1 MLSVGKPKNL
11 KISWLLFI
19 PTVVISAISIA
30 TLYFSNPIIN
40 GTIDTIVL
48 KQILFVILGIF
59 VYFVLSRFDYTYFKY
74 PLFVYALY
82 GVTLLLLALTL
93 IIGFGDVGTGA
104 RRWLSFSGFQL
115 QPSEIAKIT
124 VIICTAYVM
133 TSLTH
138 LKNWFKIGISFV
150 GLLPILAMVYVQP
163 HGSMTLILFILWLLT
178 VFFTQ
183 SDQFKL
189 FISLGIVLSFL
200 GGALLFSFTLNY
212 YWLFLCLVGV
222 ILFVFGFNFKES
234 WKSLVIT
241 SFITSVILSL
251 FIATMGN
258 FVYNQVLS
266 SYQRDRIE
274 TFYASFAA
282 DHPDDDKAW
291 QVNQSKI
298 TIGSGQIWGKGWGK
312 GTQSIGKFLPEH
324 NTDFIFAS
332 YAEQTGF
339 VGVMSLLAMYMLL
352 LIVALMYVY
361 KQNLDIFTSTIITL
375 LVFKVMI
382 ESFIN
387 ISTNTGILP
396 ATGIPLPLMS
406 AGGTITIM
414 TFFSL
419 GLIQS
424 IINNSNFV
432 DNQAR
437 LT

>member
-1 MLSVGKPKNL
+1 MLSVGKPKSL
-11 KISWLLFI
+11 KINWFI
-19 PTVVISAISIA
+19 LIPAIIISGISIL
-30 TLYFSNPIIN
+30 TLYFSNPTLN
-40 GTIDTIVL
+40 GSIDNVVI
-48 KQILFVILGIF
+48 KQLLFVVLGLV
-59 VYFVLSRFDYTYFKY
+59 VYLILSRFDYSYFKY
-74 PLFVYALY
+74 SLFVYVLY
-82 GVTLLLLALTL
+82 AVTIILLLLTL
-93 IIGFGDVGTGA
+93 IFGFGDVGTGA
-104 RRWLSFSGFQL
+104 RRWLTFAGFQL
-115 QPSEIAKIT
+115 QPSEIAKVT

-138 LKNWFKIGISFV
+138 LKNWFRIGISFL
-150 GLLPILAMVYVQP
+150 GLLPILVMVYLQP

-183 SDQFKL
+183 VDQMKIFV
-189 FISLGIVLSFL
+189 SLGIIVSIL
-200 GGALLFSFTLNY
+200 GGSLLFSATSNY
-212 YWLFLCLVGV
+212 YWLLLTLVGV

-234 WKSLVIT
+234 WKSIVVPAFIVSLV
-241 SFITSVILSL
+241 LCL

-258 FVYNQVLS
+258 FLYNHVLS
-266 SYQRDRIE
+266 QYQRDRIE
-274 TFYASFAA
+274 TFQKSITE
-282 DHPDDDKAW
+282 DNPDDAKAW
-291 QVNQSKI
+291 QVDQSKI

-332 YAEQTGF
+332 FAEQEGF
-339 VGVMSLLAMYMLL
+339 VGVMILLVMYFMI
-352 LIVALMYVY
+352 LIVALRYVY
-361 KQNLDIFTSTIITL
+361 KQNLDVFASTIITL
-375 LVFKVMI
+375 LVFKIVI
-382 ESFIN
+382 EAFIN

-432 DNQAR
+432 DNQDR